1 MADRDSLQ
9 VANKELE
16 QTRNEL
22 LRTRARQEESEQ
34 RMQALRQQ
42 MEDISHKLQDAVG
55 VSELIQSPAEFRQA
69 DFVGAHRHMRSDR
82 RK

>member
-9 VANKELE
+9 AANKELE

-34 RMQALRQQ
+34 GMQALRQQ
-42 MEDISHKLQDAVG
+42 MEDISHKLRDSVG
-55 VSELIQSPAEFRQA
+55 VSELIQSPAEISLILLA
-69 DFVGAHRHMRSDR
+69 CTGI
-82 RK
+82 